1 MTDSE
6 KNLIEEANS
15 ILKQYPGILD
25 QSKGIFKKFL
35 KDIGKKPIGVSILMN
50 CLISTEMNC

>member
-35 KDIGKKPIGVSILMN
+35 KAFSRRQTPFAYTFLPNKAQ
-50 CLISTEMNC
+50 